1 MSFPQW
7 HGKEQDTS
15 FLFAEELIMRK
26 YYVCLWRGK
35 TPGEI
40 WRVVSTSI
48 SLQLKTFIILTHWK
62 DTFLCVWCFCFCF
75 VFGFWKFKN
84 IFCLW
89 VQKIPW
95 GFEQTPVASLNK
107 PYYPVKRVSL
117 LKFYFGDYIQGP
129 TLKNITTP
137 PFFFTTSFLGKIIL
151 PRFIRIY
158 RTLYYRSFWDFGIKW
173 KLCLLFETHRVIPI
187 PL

>member
-62 DTFLCVWCFCFCF
+62 DTFLCVWCFCF

-89 VQKIPW
+89 VQKIIPW